1 MFRRAL
7 GAATFVAAVLLATG
21 PMRRRPRRRPRR
33 TQRTRSPPPTPRTPW
48 GHPDLQGTWDYRT
61 ITPLERPREFGEP

>member
-7 GAATFVAAVLLATG
+7 GAATFVAAVLLAAG
-21 PMRRRPRRRPRR
+21 LVQAQAPAAKDAKDAKAAA
-33 TQRTRSPPPTPRTPW
+33 TPRTPW

-61 ITPLERPREFGEP
+61 ITPLERPREFGES